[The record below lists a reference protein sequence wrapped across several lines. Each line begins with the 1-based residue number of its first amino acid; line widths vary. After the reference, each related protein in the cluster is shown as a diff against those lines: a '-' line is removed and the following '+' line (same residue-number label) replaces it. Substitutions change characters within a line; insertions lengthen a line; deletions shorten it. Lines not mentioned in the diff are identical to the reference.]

1 MALTAQS
8 TLRLA
13 TAALDAAGMRAVLD
27 SSGIDPRSCGDLAAV
42 AIAAWRDGWAAS
54 GTAAKLAAALRL
66 LDEYGGLDTQPALA
80 GALLHGGPSEAIE
93 VLLAAGADV
102 ATESWLHKVP
112 TATVLTMLRV
122 AGAVTAGRGD
132 DGGPLHFAC
141 VHGGGCPIVLRLL
154 MGSGADVNAT
164 TACRETPLD
173 WAIANRAGGRGGWG
187 RTVATLLEL
196 GADPATTGRG
206 SGFSVRDYVVERL
219 VARAVHL
226 QRAYGPVAAAGQ
238 QFSGRRGVIAALAR
252 QAAWGRRRHLLLAVH
267 GRCGAV
273 RLVPAGGRDAAP
285 QPSASS

>member
-141 VHGGGCPIVLRLL
+141 VHGGWLSGRPTPTDGLGRGRQRHDRLPGDAAGL
-154 MGSGADVNAT
+154 GHRQPRGRAWWVGAD
-164 TACRETPLD
+164 
-173 WAIANRAGGRGGWG
+173 
-187 RTVATLLEL
+187 
-196 GADPATTGRG
+196 
-206 SGFSVRDYVVERL
+206 SG
-219 VARAVHL
+219 
-226 QRAYGPVAAAGQ
+226 
-238 QFSGRRGVIAALAR
+238 
-252 QAAWGRRRHLLLAVH
+252 
-267 GRCGAV
+267 
-273 RLVPAGGRDAAP
+273 DAAT
-285 QPSASS
+285 ARR